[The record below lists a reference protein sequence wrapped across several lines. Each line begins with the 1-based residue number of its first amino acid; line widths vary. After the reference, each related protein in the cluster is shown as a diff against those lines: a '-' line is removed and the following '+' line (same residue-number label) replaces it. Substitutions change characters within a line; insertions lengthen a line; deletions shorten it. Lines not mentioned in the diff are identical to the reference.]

1 MKNYSPVSMIAFL
14 LLIMFVFI
22 SCSAKETAPPDTAEI
37 PLTQEP
43 EKTEEPHSPEA
54 EMTEKPQAPETD
66 ADDEPHSSEA
76 EMTEKPQAP
85 EQKTLQETEPE
96 AVMPTVEIPSDSVLH
111 LIPESTLGVIYCP
124 SLTELD
130 SRINMLATDL
140 LPTAEPPEVL
150 AGILADAFGAGFENL
165 AELEQIGLDL
175 NQDFAIFMTSLKP
188 PDLSATVHL
197 MDPDAMKQVID
208 AESEGTAP
216 IEYKGVTYWNAAG
229 GGGSF
234 AIIDNILVF
243 TRSPDVCESVID
255 TYNKI
260 NPSITTQPN
269 YNSFLSDVVEGGT
282 QLAIHFDLESVIPGV
297 TASLNEGLESAIDD
311 LESDPSVMAA
321 VPFFNIMF
329 EAAIDVLSQL
339 KSLNATLEVAGTDVQ
354 IDQLLKFKTGSK
366 IQSALKEMDPHQL
379 ALLDRLPKQ
388 AFVNGGFQ
396 SNPEFL
402 AEMGVFWL
410 RMLAAD
416 TDEQSE
422 LLKTVIEQIEG
433 FYDALADEWAF
444 TMNYSDSLLPDYLII
459 YELKDEQQARTYMEE
474 TFLEQI
480 QNTVKLIQDTV
491 GDMPQLNMYDS
502 AYLETPMIHNG
513 IEIKTFVF
521 PNFSSVFEDM
531 PAPTS
536 SMMPQEW
543 KWSYAF
549 HENHLLLAIGGPELI
564 KTALDRQTGETL
576 AENLSYQKLAGML
589 GTDNNLLLAVSPMTA
604 VKSFLPI
611 LAKMDPDAAAPV
623 QMLSGMLMNMP
634 ETYSVGF
641 SAKAK
646 ESGVHTKILLACGD
660 FKQLVQLM
668 AMMMQGAGQMQ

>member
-22 SCSAKETAPPDTAEI
+22 GCSAKETAPPDTAEI

-43 EKTEEPHSPEA
+43 VETEESLSPEA
-54 EMTEKPQAPETD
+54 EMTEKPQAPEQ
-66 ADDEPHSSEA
+66 E
-76 EMTEKPQAP
+76 
-85 EQKTLQETEPE
+85 TLQETEPE

-130 SRINMLATDL
+130 NRINMLATDL

-197 MDPDAMKQVID
+197 MDPEAMKQVID

-234 AIIDNILVF
+234 AIIDNVLVF
-243 TRSPDVCESVID
+243 TRTPEVCESVID
-255 TYNKI
+255 TYNKTSL
-260 NPSITTQPN
+260 SITTQPN
-269 YNSFLSDVVEGGT
+269 YNSFLADVVEGSA

-297 TASLNEGLESAIDD
+297 TASLNEGLESAMDD
-311 LESDPSVMAA
+311 LESDPSVMAV
-321 VPFFNIMF
+321 VPFFNLMF

-339 KSLNATLEVAGTDVQ
+339 KSLSATLEVEGTDVQ
-354 IDQLLKFKTGSK
+354 IDQFLKFKTGSK
-366 IQSALKEMDPHQL
+366 IQNALKEMDPHQL

-388 AFVNGGFQ
+388 AFVNGGLQ
-396 SNPEFL
+396 SKPEFL
-402 AEMGVFWL
+402 AEMGIFWL
-410 RMLAAD
+410 RMLETNTA
-416 TDEQSE
+416 EQSN
-422 LLKTVIEQIEG
+422 LLKTVIEQTEG
-433 FYDALADEWAF
+433 FYGALADEWAF
-444 TMNYSDSLLPDYLII
+444 TINYSDSLLPDYLVI
-459 YELKDEQQARTYMEE
+459 YGLKDEQQARTYMEE

-480 QNTVKLIQDTV
+480 QNTVKIIQDTV
-491 GDMPQLNMYDS
+491 GDMPQLNMYDG
-502 AYLETPMIHNG
+502 AHLDTPMMHNDV
-513 IEIKTFVF
+513 EIKTFVF

-531 PAPTS
+531 PAATS

-549 HENHLLLAIGGPELI
+549 HENQLLLAIGGPELI
-564 KTALDRQTGETL
+564 KATLDRQTSEAL

-611 LAKMDPDAAAPV
+611 LAKMDPDSAAPV

-641 SAKAK
+641 SAKAE